1 MGLDDLILSDSCKP
15 VLGEPAQPLPS
26 PGGSAPACLTPPRL
40 PSVPPQGRPAHL
52 LSSGAQPPGSRHP
65 ASSPRVSVSRDT
77 CPVVT
82 CVSPRSSC
90 VTSSSSAREARTSGS
105 AVRGSWG
112 HAGPTLPSLQAAP
125 AARAAAQCLPPLQ
138 APRTSSPPQPPAG
151 RMPAWAGC
159 SGGVARPRR
168 VGVQARTPVEL
179 LRVRPGS
186 PPVHGAPPGGGP
198 LCWGSLGGMGSECL
212 ALLPQGTSC
221 PCRGPGGS

>member
-65 ASSPRVSVSRDT
+65 ASSPRVSASWDT

-82 CVSPRSSC
+82 CVCPRSSC
-90 VTSSSSAREARTSGS
+90 VTSSSSAREARTSRS

-112 HAGPTLPSLQAAP
+112 HAGPALPAGCPRCQGGRSVSAASAGTTDFEPPTAAGWEDASVGRLQWGRRQAQESGGPGTDASG
-125 AARAAAQCLPPLQ
+125 AAAGEARLPT
-138 APRTSSPPQPPAG
+138 R
-151 RMPAWAGC
+151 
-159 SGGVARPRR
+159 AR
-168 VGVQARTPVEL
+168 RTPRGRASVL
-179 LRVRPGS
+179 GLPGR
-186 PPVHGAPPGGGP
+186 HG
-198 LCWGSLGGMGSECL
+198 L
-212 ALLPQGTSC
+212 
-221 PCRGPGGS
+221 

>member
-1 MGLDDLILSDSCKP
+1 MGLDDLVLSDSCKP

-26 PGGSAPACLTPPRL
+26 PGGSAPACLTPSVCPPTGMSGPPPELWGPAPWLQASGQQPQGFCEPGHLSCGDLCVPPEQLCDFQQQCEGGEDEQECGEGQLGPRGARPPCRL
-40 PSVPPQGRPAHL
+40 PPL
-52 LSSGAQPPGSRHP
+52 PG
-65 ASSPRVSVSRDT
+65 
-77 CPVVT
+77 
-82 CVSPRSSC
+82 
-90 VTSSSSAREARTSGS
+90 
-105 AVRGSWG
+105 
-112 HAGPTLPSLQAAP
+112 
-125 AARAAAQCLPPLQ
+125 AAAQRLLPLQ